1 MAEVKKNLPAFT
13 GGNDVYEHIFNLKL
27 DIKNLQE
34 EITKLPKIA
43 DIDTTIKK
51 EVQAIQK
58 KLEGT
63 PSSNTSLSGSTASKS
78 GEVDPNI
85 S

>member
-51 EVQAIQK
+51 EVQVIQK

-63 PSSNTSLSGSTASKS
+63 SSNTSLSGSTASKS